1 MESAT
6 TPAGETLPELER
18 PIELLARLAKR
29 EDRPVAA
36 RALARRL
43 GTHDLI
49 LFLCDPEL
57 GVMLPAPGFPQTLPG
72 GREWAALVGRCGDTG
87 RSGGELLP
95 PGGKERVPVFARAS
109 SDGTVLVL
117 LGGGPPS
124 MGDVD
129 QILES
134 LPLLAAAL
142 SGERR
147 LGMAE
152 SESAMAARAAER
164 AGIATTALD
173 RVRGELQRA
182 LGKLQEMDRR
192 KDEFL
197 ALLAHELRN
206 PLAPI
211 LTSLELL
218 RIGAPDKAA
227 QAREVIERNARH
239 LARLID
245 DLLDVARIARGII
258 VLRRERVELSDL
270 VASGVEIARPLITSR
285 GHRLSVSLPDEEVWL
300 EADPLRIAQVLS
312 NLLNNAAKFTDPGGR
327 IGLNASKQGD
337 AAVIEVWD
345 TGIGI
350 APQLLSR
357 IFDLFA
363 QEQSS
368 LERSQGGLGV
378 GLSLARRLIEMHGG
392 VLTASSGGQG
402 LGSEFRVTLPVLSAV
417 EASAVS
423 PLRPAQEEDRALSEP
438 RGRRVL
444 VVDDSPDTVAG
455 LADLLR
461 EWGHSVETAGDGLS
475 AVEVASTFR
484 PDVVLL
490 DIGLPGMDGFE
501 VARRLRADSGFSDT
515 VLIAVTGYGQETDRK
530 RALEAGFDHHL
541 LKPLDFARL
550 ETLLA
555 SSRSG

>member
-1 MESAT
+1 M
-6 TPAGETLPELER
+6 
-18 PIELLARLAKR
+18 
-29 EDRPVAA
+29 
-36 RALARRL
+36 
-43 GTHDLI
+43 
-49 LFLCDPEL
+49 
-57 GVMLPAPGFPQTLPG
+57 
-72 GREWAALVGRCGDTG
+72 
-87 RSGGELLP
+87 
-95 PGGKERVPVFARAS
+95 
-109 SDGTVLVL
+109 
-117 LGGGPPS
+117 
-124 MGDVD
+124 
-129 QILES
+129 
-134 LPLLAAAL
+134 PLLAAAL

-152 SESAMAARAAER
+152 SESATAARSAVRAEV
-164 AGIATTALD
+164 ATIALD
-173 RVRGELQRA
+173 QVRGELQRA
-182 LGKLQEMDRR
+182 LGRLQEMDRR

-227 QAREVIERNARH
+227 RAREVIERNARH

-245 DLLDVARIARGII
+245 DLLDVARIARGRI

-270 VASGVEIARPLITSR
+270 VASGVEIATPLITSH
-285 GHRLSVSLPDEEVWL
+285 GHRLAVSLPDEEVWL

-327 IGLNASKQGD
+327 IGLKASREGD

-378 GLSLARRLIEMHGG
+378 GLSLARRLVEMHGG
-392 VLTASSGGQG
+392 VLTVSSGGPGQ
-402 LGSEFRVTLPVLSAV
+402 GSEFRVTLPVLTAA
-417 EASAVS
+417 EASTVYS
-423 PLRPAQEEDRALSEP
+423 VPPAHDEDPAPAEP

-475 AVEVASTFR
+475 AVEAASTFR

-501 VARRLRADSGFSDT
+501 VARRLRADSSLSAAL
-515 VLIAVTGYGQETDRK
+515 LIAVTGYGQEADRT
-530 RALEAGFDHHL
+530 RALEAGFDHHM
-541 LKPLDFARL
+541 LKPIDFARL

-555 SSRSG
+555 SSRSAEKIG